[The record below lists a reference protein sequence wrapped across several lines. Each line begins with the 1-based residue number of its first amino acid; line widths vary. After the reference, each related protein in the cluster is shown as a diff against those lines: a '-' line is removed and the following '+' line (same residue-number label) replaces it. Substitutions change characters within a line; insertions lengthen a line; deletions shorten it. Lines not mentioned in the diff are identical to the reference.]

1 MASVGAIH
9 EPKGQ
14 GMPEPEH
21 AGTITITVESDATA
35 HVVRVAGELDLNSRI
50 ELEAVL
56 AGLSKPPQIVVL
68 EFSELT
74 FVDSTGLKSLLNEHR
89 KARAEKYEFAIA
101 GAHGAVREV
110 FRITALDITLP
121 LVPDVAS
128 VVGE

>member
-1 MASVGAIH
+1 
-9 EPKGQ
+9 
-14 GMPEPEH
+14 
-21 AGTITITVESDATA
+21 
-35 HVVRVAGELDLNSRI
+35 VRVAGELDLNSRI

>member
-1 MASVGAIH
+1 MASVGPSTIEGA
-9 EPKGQ
+9 

-35 HVVRVAGELDLNSRI
+35 HVVRVAGELDLNSRV

>member
-1 MASVGAIH
+1 
-9 EPKGQ
+9 
-14 GMPEPEH
+14 MPEPEH

-35 HVVRVAGELDLNSRI
+35 HVVRVAGELDLNSRV

-56 AGLSKPPQIVVL
+56 AGLGKPPQIVVL
-68 EFSELT
+68 EFSDLT

-128 VVGE
+128 VVGD